1 MGTLTPAY
9 GRDYK
14 SRKEVVVALNEGK
27 DFFMN
32 GFGGSGYCNV
42 KDLPDGFINVRYKKL
57 TQVAVITIKEGVA
70 S

>member
-14 SRKEVVVALNEGK
+14 SRKEVVAALNEGK

-32 GFGGSGYCNV
+32 GGYCNV